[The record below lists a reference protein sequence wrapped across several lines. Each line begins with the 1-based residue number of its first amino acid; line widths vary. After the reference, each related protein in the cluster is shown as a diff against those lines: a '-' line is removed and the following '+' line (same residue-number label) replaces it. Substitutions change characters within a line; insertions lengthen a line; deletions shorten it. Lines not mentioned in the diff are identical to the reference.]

1 MTKKQYLRQGL
12 KLKKQ
17 LEHDKE
23 ILEELRTNLDGLKAL
38 QNSEK
43 LQGGTFKDDSA
54 MVERLNKIMELE
66 KKINNKICELTDF
79 KSKLLEELESIE
91 NEDEKILMES
101 RYFLFMSW
109 EQIANKLNY
118 SLSHTFKLHGRA
130 LENFKF
136 SENDSK

>member
-23 ILEELRTNLDGLKAL
+23 ILEELRANLDGLKAL

-43 LQGGTFKDDSA
+43 LQGGTFKDDSS
-54 MVERLNKIMELE
+54 MVERLNKIIELE

-109 EQIANKLNY
+109 EQVANKLCY

-136 SENDSK
+136 HENNSK